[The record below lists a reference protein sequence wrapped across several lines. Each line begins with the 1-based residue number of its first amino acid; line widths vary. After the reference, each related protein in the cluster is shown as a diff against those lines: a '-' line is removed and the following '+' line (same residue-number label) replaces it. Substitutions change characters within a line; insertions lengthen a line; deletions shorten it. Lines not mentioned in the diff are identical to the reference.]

1 MMQPCPTRMI
11 RAMLL
16 EGVQGN
22 QGVGILPALQQAGA
36 SMGLSAAPLGTSV
49 DTSTSTQRQAKAKVQ
64 GTAAVTLQGKVD
76 PAMAYYMAARIYNS
90 GSMPLDGDLSAATG
104 STRCYVSD
112 IVNRLMGWVNARRDC
127 SF

>member
-1 MMQPCPTRMI
+1 
-11 RAMLL
+11 
-16 EGVQGN
+16 
-22 QGVGILPALQQAGA
+22 
-36 SMGLSAAPLGTSV
+36 MGLTAAPFGTSV
-49 DTSTSTQRQAKAKVQ
+49 NASASTSIQRQAKAKVQ
-64 GTAAVTLQGKVD
+64 GTSGATTQSKAD